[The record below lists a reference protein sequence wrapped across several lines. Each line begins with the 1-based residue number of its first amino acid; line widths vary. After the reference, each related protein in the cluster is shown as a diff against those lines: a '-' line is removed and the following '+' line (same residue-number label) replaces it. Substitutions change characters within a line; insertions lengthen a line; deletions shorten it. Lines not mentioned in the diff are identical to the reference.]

1 MWRDGSK
8 ERETTPGR
16 SPSACSSAC
25 SCSGEAQEAAADA
38 EDTLRGRRCA
48 GGADVRGG
56 LHQEPS
62 RELLYKDMVARWV
75 TDLPEATKRFYYIAT
90 VCDPRQKGLRIP
102 GVSAD
107 DRERALDWFEAEYT
121 SFYAGDDVACAGAP
135 AAAPAAAGRS
145 KSSLPAHSQYAGS
158 SFIDFMANLASVA
171 GDTTTVADGE
181 GEEGA
186 IENEARRYLDL
197 PDAPMATD
205 ILDWWA
211 KHQTTFPNLSVMAQ
225 QYLGVPA
232 TSASAERLF
241 SIAGR
246 VFSDLRQG
254 MGDDHLEALMWARI
268 NREGRLG
275 A

>member
-1 MWRDGSK
+1 MHLTALS
-8 ERETTPGR
+8 GR
-16 SPSACSSAC
+16 SPSACLQQRLHLHFC
-25 SCSGEAQEAAADA
+25 SVGEAQEAAADA
-38 EDTLRGRRCA
+38 EDTLR
-48 GGADVRGG
+48 
-56 LHQEPS
+56 
-62 RELLYKDMVARWV
+62 
-75 TDLPEATKRFYYIAT
+75 DL
-90 VCDPRQKGLRIP
+90 
-102 GVSAD
+102 
-107 DRERALDWFEAEYT
+107 FE
-121 SFYAGDDVACAGAP
+121 
-135 AAAPAAAGRS
+135 
-145 KSSLPAHSQYAGS
+145 
-158 SFIDFMANLASVA
+158 IDFMANLASVA

>member
-1 MWRDGSK
+1 MCNSLRINQEALLLYDVRNPRAAKGFSDNRLSLEDWEINNQTVAVLAPLANASK
-8 ERETTPGR
+8 YLEGKSYPTSNLILPSIYGCIHLLKSTTPVRRPWNGE
-16 SPSACSSAC
+16 SIQPSALRTEVS
-25 SCSGEAQEAAADA
+25 EA
-38 EDTLRGRRCA
+38 
-48 GGADVRGG
+48 
-56 LHQEPS
+56 

-186 IENEARRYLDL
+186 IENEARRYLR
-197 PDAPMATD
+197 
-205 ILDWWA
+205 
-211 KHQTTFPNLSVMAQ
+211 
-225 QYLGVPA
+225 
-232 TSASAERLF
+232 TSTSPTRPWPRTSWTGGP
-241 SIAGR
+241 SIR
-246 VFSDLRQG
+246 RRSPTCP
-254 MGDDHLEALMWARI
+254 
-268 NREGRLG
+268 
-275 A
+275 